1 MEKCIR
7 TSIEDQSIVI
17 AELRELEDGRTLSV
31 FRFDRD
37 GSVTNI
43 FAPSLSVAGVGW
55 LLRVCTPSARAPI
68 ALPDPGTGSSIC
80 DEGEFV
86 EKPPSP

>member
-43 FAPSLSVAGVGW
+43 FAPSLSVAGEY
-55 LLRVCTPSARAPI
+55 RC
-68 ALPDPGTGSSIC
+68 C
-80 DEGEFV
+80 
-86 EKPPSP
+86 